1 MIDVTTGE
9 QPGEPYTAI
18 AIPDA
23 PASFSGI
30 HEAARAL
37 SKYREKLATDSAQ
50 ATPEPAAQES
60 ATPEP
65 SDEADG
71 APPQEA
77 TAEDQAPDPVQD
89 EPPLELPRS
98 WTRDRAEHW
107 AKLDRDTQQFLL
119 DHDRKASAEVR
130 RAQNEAAEK
139 LKSITAKE
147 QAAEQA
153 RQQYEQALPLVL
165 KTLHQQQ
172 AGEFADIQSVAD
184 VDKMAIEDPFRF
196 ARFQAFQMKS
206 AAIQQE
212 LSKTQERQ
220 TQEQSKQ
227 WSDFARRQDEL
238 LLEKVPDLADKV
250 KAPVLQK
257 AAVDLLVDEGFT
269 QDELAR
275 MWNGQQSLSIRDARL
290 QKLIVDGVRYRE
302 AQAKARTA
310 TAKPI
315 PPVQRPGVSQGKAAD
330 RDAKIASLSQQ
341 LDKATGINALRLA
354 AELTRAKRAG

>member
-1 MIDVTTGE
+1 
-9 QPGEPYTAI
+9 
-18 AIPDA
+18 
-23 PASFSGI
+23 
-30 HEAARAL
+30 
-37 SKYREKLATDSAQ
+37 
-50 ATPEPAAQES
+50 
-60 ATPEP
+60 
-65 SDEADG
+65 
-71 APPQEA
+71 
-77 TAEDQAPDPVQD
+77 
-89 EPPLELPRS
+89 
-98 WTRDRAEHW
+98 
-107 AKLDRDTQQFLL
+107 
-119 DHDRKASAEVR
+119 
-130 RAQNEAAEK
+130 
-139 LKSITAKE
+139 
-147 QAAEQA
+147 
-153 RQQYEQALPLVL
+153 
-165 KTLHQQQ
+165 
-172 AGEFADIQSVAD
+172 
-184 VDKMAIEDPFRF
+184 
-196 ARFQAFQMKS
+196 MKS

-227 WSDFARRQDEL
+227 WSDFAKRQDEL

-310 TAKPI
+310 NAKPI

-341 LDKATGINALRLA
+341 LDKASGINALRLA
-354 AELTRAKRAG
+354 AELTRARRAG